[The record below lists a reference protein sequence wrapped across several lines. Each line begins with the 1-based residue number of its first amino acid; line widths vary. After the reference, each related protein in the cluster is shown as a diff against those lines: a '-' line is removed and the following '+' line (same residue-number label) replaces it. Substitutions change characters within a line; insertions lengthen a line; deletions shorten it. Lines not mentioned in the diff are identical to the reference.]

1 MPPPPTR
8 ALTRPRVR
16 GVPVRHP
23 GRTGARWLLF
33 VAVSL
38 AALGGSSGCRAEPPA
53 DGITVL
59 LESPPDS
66 LDDRFALTANGQ
78 RLAALM
84 TPGLLAFDDASQPVP
99 VLAESFREV
108 SPTLV
113 EFVLRPG
120 LTFHDG
126 TALTAEDVKA
136 TFDGLGDARVR
147 SPRAERFAVLERVE
161 VVDARTVRFHLK
173 RPYAP
178 LLAELSVGI
187 LPAERAGAAQVVAQ
201 GEHPVGAGPFRFE
214 SHPDEEHLTLV
225 PFDGWYAGAPALP
238 RLRFRVVRDETTR
251 VLELLKGRA
260 DLVVNGV
267 SPAVLPVLKRE
278 PHLRVLSRPG
288 TGFAYVGL
296 NLREGPLADVR
307 VRRAL
312 CHLVDVGPVV
322 EHKLH
327 GLAQPAQGLLPRSNW
342 AWAPSGGCVYSPEE
356 AARLLDEAGYPDPDG
371 PGGRPRLTLS
381 LKTSTDRLRRSVGLV
396 LKEQLARGGVA
407 VEVRALEFGTF
418 FDDVRRGR
426 FELFTLK
433 WASVMEPDLLR
444 GAFHSANVP
453 GPENNWGGFNR
464 GGLRDP
470 ALDALLEEAS
480 RAQREERKVL
490 YAEAQ
495 RRLDALMPVLPLWH
509 EDSVAVVSTRLEGF
523 EPSAHGLLTPLAR
536 ARMARELAP

>member
-1 MPPPPTR
+1 MPPLPTR
-8 ALTRPRVR
+8 ALMR
-16 GVPVRHP
+16 GLRGRFVLCLP
-23 GRTGARWLLF
+23 GLF
-33 VAVSL
+33 GMV
-38 AALGGSSGCRAEPPA
+38 GCRAEPPA
-53 DGITVL
+53 EGITVL

-78 RLAALM
+78 RLAALI

-108 SPTLV
+108 SPTLM
-113 EFVLRPG
+113 EFTLRPG

-136 TFDGLGDARVR
+136 TFDGLRDARVR
-147 SPRAERFAVLERVE
+147 SPRAERYAALKWVE
-161 VVDARTVRFHLK
+161 AVDARTVRFHLE

-178 LLAELSVGI
+178 LLAELSAGI
-187 LPAERAGAAQVVAQ
+187 IPSERTGADDVAAQ

-225 PFDGWYAGAPALP
+225 PFEGWYAGAPALP

-260 DLVVNGV
+260 DLAVNVV
-267 SPAVLPVLKRE
+267 SPAVLPVLRRE

-312 CHLVDVGPVV
+312 CHLVEVGPVV

-327 GLAQPAQGLLPRSNW
+327 GLARPSQGLLPRANW
-342 AWAPSGGCVYSPEE
+342 AWAPSAGCPYSPEE

-381 LKTSTDRLRRSVGLV
+381 LKTSTDRLRRAVGLV
-396 LKEQLARGGVA
+396 LKEQLARGGVQ

-444 GAFHSANVP
+444 GAFHSMNIPTA
-453 GPENNWGGFNR
+453 ENNWGGFNR
-464 GGLRDP
+464 GGLRDA
-470 ALDALLEEAS
+470 ALDSVLEAAA
-480 RAQREERKVL
+480 RAPREERTAL

-495 RRLDALMPVLPLWH
+495 QRLDALMPILPLWH

-536 ARMARELAP
+536 ARMASGAKERAQ

>member
-1 MPPPPTR
+1 MPPLPTR
-8 ALTRPRVR
+8 ALMR
-16 GVPVRHP
+16 GLRGRFVPC
-23 GRTGARWLLF
+23 LL
-33 VAVSL
+33 
-38 AALGGSSGCRAEPPA
+38 ALFGTVGCRAESPV

-78 RLAALM
+78 RLAALI

-108 SPTLV
+108 SPTLM
-113 EFVLRPG
+113 EFTLRPG

-136 TFDGLGDARVR
+136 TFDGLRDAKVR
-147 SPRAERFAVLERVE
+147 SPRAERYAALKWVE
-161 VVDARTVRFHLK
+161 AVDARTVRFHLE

-178 LLAELSVGI
+178 LLAELSAGI
-187 LPAERAGAAQVVAQ
+187 IPSERTGADSVAAQ

-225 PFDGWYAGAPALP
+225 PFEGWYAGAPSLP

-260 DLVVNGV
+260 DLAVNVV
-267 SPAVLPVLKRE
+267 SPAVLPVLRRE

-312 CHLVDVGPVV
+312 CHLMDVGPVV
-322 EHKLH
+322 EHKLN
-327 GLAQPAQGLLPRSNW
+327 GLARPSQGLLPRANW
-342 AWAPSGGCVYSPEE
+342 AWAPSAGCPYSPEE
-356 AARLLDEAGYPDPDG
+356 SARLLDEAGYPDPDG

-381 LKTSTDRLRRSVGLV
+381 LKTSTDRLRRAVGLV
-396 LKEQLARGGVA
+396 LKEQLARGGVQ

-444 GAFHSANVP
+444 GAFHSMNIPTA
-453 GPENNWGGFNR
+453 ENHWGGFNR
-464 GGLRDP
+464 GGLRDA
-470 ALDALLEEAS
+470 ALDSILEEAA
-480 RAQREERKVL
+480 RAPREERKAL

-495 RRLDALMPVLPLWH
+495 RRLDALMPILPLWH

-536 ARMARELAP
+536 ARLAPGAREGVP